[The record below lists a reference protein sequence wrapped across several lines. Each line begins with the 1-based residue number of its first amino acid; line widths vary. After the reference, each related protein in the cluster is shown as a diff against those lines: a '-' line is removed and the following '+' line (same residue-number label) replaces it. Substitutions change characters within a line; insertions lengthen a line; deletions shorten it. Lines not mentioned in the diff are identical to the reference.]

1 MPQKIFDILPP
12 GYPPK
17 VGPPTV
23 FGEKKTSQFP
33 KKISKPSHLKGKKYW
48 EMAGGILAILILA
61 FLFCYF
67 TLSKAEIEIWPET
80 EVFTFET
87 KATIDR
93 EGENVDVSNKVIPGK
108 TIVAEKTV
116 SEEFPSSG
124 EILKEKKAEGV
135 IRVYNAYSTSS
146 QALVSNTRFIS
157 PEGKVFR
164 SLERITIPGGKYEG
178 GKLVPG
184 ELDIKVVADQSGPEY
199 NITAT
204 TFSIPGFA
212 GTAKYTKFYGKSS
225 ENMTGGLREKVP
237 QVTQDDLYLAQKTL
251 EERALKESDTALKEK
266 ISSDLVLLKEAQ
278 ASEILET
285 FSLARPKE
293 ELEKF
298 NFQVKAKSEALVFNT
313 KDVENFIKDFILS
326 QIPESKKFHQESL
339 KTNYLPE
346 TIDLKAG
353 KIILSLKA
361 EAKIYSDINQA
372 DLKKNLGRKSL
383 AEAKIFLENQPHIT
397 KTQVRFWPFW
407 VKKVPEDADK
417 IKIKL
422 RVDPAP
428 ISP

>member
-1 MPQKIFDILPP
+1 MNKKIFDILPP

-17 VGPPTV
+17 VGPPTA
-23 FGEKKTSQFP
+23 FGQEKPSQP
-33 KKISKPSHLKGKKYW
+33 AEKISSPHFKGKKYW
-48 EMAGGILAILILA
+48 EMVGGILAILILA

-80 EVFTFET
+80 ESLTFET

-108 TIVAEKTV
+108 TIVVEKTV

-124 EILKEKKAEGV
+124 KILKEKKAEGI

-157 PEGKVFR
+157 AEGKLFR
-164 SLERITIPGGKYEG
+164 SLEKVTIPGGKYEG

-184 ELDIKVVADQSGPEY
+184 ELDVKVVADQSGPEY

-266 ISSDLVLLKEAQ
+266 ISSDPLLVLLKEAQ

-326 QIPESKKFHQESL
+326 QIPESKKLHQESL

-346 TIDLKAG
+346 TINLKTG

-361 EAKIYSDINQA
+361 EAKIYSDINQT
-372 DLKKNLGRKSL
+372 DLKRNLGRKSL
-383 AEAKIFLENQPHIT
+383 AEAKIFLENQPHVT

-417 IKIKL
+417 IEIKL
-422 RVDPAP
+422 RID
-428 ISP
+428 

>member
-17 VGPPTV
+17 VGPPTA
-23 FGEKKTSQFP
+23 FGQEKPSQP
-33 KKISKPSHLKGKKYW
+33 SEKISSPHFKGKKYW
-48 EMAGGILAILILA
+48 EMVGGILAILILA

-80 EVFTFET
+80 ESLTFET
-87 KATIDR
+87 KATIDS
-93 EGENVDVSNKVIPGK
+93 EGKNIDVSNKVIPGK
-108 TIVAEKTV
+108 TIVVEKTV

-124 EILKEKKAEGV
+124 KILKEKKAEGI

-157 PEGKVFR
+157 AEGKLFR
-164 SLERITIPGGKYEG
+164 SLERVTIPGGKYEG

-184 ELDIKVVADQSGPEY
+184 ELDVKVVADQSGPEY

-266 ISSDLVLLKEAQ
+266 ISSDPLLVLLKEAQ

-326 QIPESKKFHQESL
+326 QIPESKKLHQESL

-346 TIDLKAG
+346 TINLKTG

-361 EAKIYSDINQA
+361 EAKIYSDINQT
-372 DLKKNLGRKSL
+372 DLKRNLGRKSL
-383 AEAKIFLENQPHIT
+383 AEAKIFLENQPHVT

-417 IKIKL
+417 IEIKL
-422 RVDPAP
+422 RID
-428 ISP
+428 

>member
-17 VGPPTV
+17 VGPPAA
-23 FGEKKTSQFP
+23 FGQEKPSQP
-33 KKISKPSHLKGKKYW
+33 AEKISSPHFKGKKYW
-48 EMAGGILAILILA
+48 EMVGGILAILILA

-80 EVFTFET
+80 ESLTFET

-108 TIVAEKTV
+108 TIVVEKTV

-124 EILKEKKAEGV
+124 EILKEKKAEGI

-157 PEGKVFR
+157 AEGKLFR
-164 SLERITIPGGKYEG
+164 SLEKVTIPGGKYEG

-184 ELDIKVVADQSGPEY
+184 ELDVKVVADQSGPEY

-212 GTAKYTKFYGKSS
+212 GTAKYTKFYGRSS
-225 ENMTGGLREKVP
+225 ENMAGGLREKVP

-266 ISSDLVLLKEAQ
+266 ISSDPLLVLLKEAQ

-313 KDVENFIKDFILS
+313 KDIENFIKDFILS
-326 QIPESKKFHQESL
+326 QIPESKKLHQESL

-346 TIDLKAG
+346 TINLKTG

-361 EAKIYSDINQA
+361 EAKIYSDINQT
-372 DLKKNLGRKSL
+372 DLKRNLGRKSL
-383 AEAKIFLENQPHIT
+383 AEAKIFLENQPHVT

-417 IKIKL
+417 IEIKL
-422 RVDPAP
+422 RID
-428 ISP
+428 

>member
-17 VGPPTV
+17 VGLPTA
-23 FGEKKTSQFP
+23 FGQEKPSKP
-33 KKISKPSHLKGKKYW
+33 AEKISSPHSKGKKYW
-48 EMAGGILAILILA
+48 EMVGGILAILILA

-67 TLSKAEIEIWPET
+67 TPPHLWGEAEIEIWPET
-80 EVFTFET
+80 ESLTFET
-87 KATIDR
+87 KATIDS
-93 EGENVDVSNKVIPGK
+93 EGKNVDVSNKVIPGK
-108 TIVAEKTV
+108 TIVVEKTV

-124 EILKEKKAEGV
+124 EILKEKKAEGI

-157 PEGKVFR
+157 AEGKLFR
-164 SLERITIPGGKYEG
+164 SLERVTIPGGKYEG

-184 ELDIKVVADQSGPEY
+184 ELDVKVVADQSGPEY

-237 QVTQDDLYLAQKTL
+237 QVTQEDLYLAQKTL

-266 ISSDLVLLKEAQ
+266 ISSDPLLVLLKEAQ

-298 NFQVKAKSEALVFNT
+298 NFQVKAKSEALVFST
-313 KDVENFIKDFILS
+313 QDIENFIKDFILS
-326 QIPESKKFHQESL
+326 QIPESKKLHQESL

-346 TIDLKAG
+346 TINLKTG

-361 EAKIYSDINQA
+361 EAKIYSDINQT
-372 DLKKNLGRKSL
+372 DLKRNLGRKSL

-417 IKIKL
+417 IEIKL
-422 RVDPAP
+422 R
-428 ISP
+428 IE

>member
-17 VGPPTV
+17 VGPPTA
-23 FGEKKTSQFP
+23 FGQEKPSQP
-33 KKISKPSHLKGKKYW
+33 AEKISSPHFKGKKYW
-48 EMAGGILAILILA
+48 EMVGGILAILILA

-80 EVFTFET
+80 ESLTFET
-87 KATIDR
+87 KATIDS
-93 EGENVDVSNKVIPGK
+93 EGKNIDVSNKVIPGK
-108 TIVAEKTV
+108 TIVVEKTV

-124 EILKEKKAEGV
+124 KILKEKKAEGI

-157 PEGKVFR
+157 AEGKLFR
-164 SLERITIPGGKYEG
+164 SLEKVTIPGGKYEG

-184 ELDIKVVADQSGPEY
+184 ELDVKVVADQSGPEY

-266 ISSDLVLLKEAQ
+266 ISSDPLLVLLKEAQ

-326 QIPESKKFHQESL
+326 QIPESKKLHQESL

-346 TIDLKAG
+346 TINLKTG

-361 EAKIYSDINQA
+361 EAKIYSDINQT
-372 DLKKNLGRKSL
+372 DLKRNLGRKSL
-383 AEAKIFLENQPHIT
+383 AEAKIFLENQPHVT

-417 IKIKL
+417 IEIKL
-422 RVDPAP
+422 RID
-428 ISP
+428 

>member
-1 MPQKIFDILPP
+1 MNKKIFDILPP

-17 VGPPTV
+17 VGPPTA
-23 FGEKKTSQFP
+23 FGQEKPSKP
-33 KKISKPSHLKGKKYW
+33 AEKISSPHFKGKKYW
-48 EMAGGILAILILA
+48 EMVGGILAILILA

-80 EVFTFET
+80 ESLTFET

-108 TIVAEKTV
+108 TIVVEKTV

-124 EILKEKKAEGV
+124 EILKEKKAEGI
-135 IRVYNAYSTSS
+135 IRVYNTYSTSS

-157 PEGKVFR
+157 AEGKLFR
-164 SLERITIPGGKYEG
+164 SLERVTIPGGKYEG

-184 ELDIKVVADQSGPEY
+184 ELDVKVVADQSGPEY

-266 ISSDLVLLKEAQ
+266 ISSDPLLVLLKEAQ

-326 QIPESKKFHQESL
+326 QIPESKKLHQESL

-346 TIDLKAG
+346 TINLKTG

-361 EAKIYSDINQA
+361 EAKIYSDINQT
-372 DLKKNLGRKSL
+372 DLKRNLGRKSL
-383 AEAKIFLENQPHIT
+383 AEAKIFLENQPHVT

-417 IKIKL
+417 IEIKL
-422 RVDPAP
+422 RID
-428 ISP
+428 

>member
-1 MPQKIFDILPP
+1 MNKKIFDILPP

-17 VGPPTV
+17 VGPPTA
-23 FGEKKTSQFP
+23 FGQEKPSKP
-33 KKISKPSHLKGKKYW
+33 AEKISSPHFKGKKYW

-80 EVFTFET
+80 ESLTFET
-87 KATIDR
+87 KATIDS
-93 EGENVDVSNKVIPGK
+93 EGKNIDVSNKVIPGK
-108 TIVAEKTV
+108 TIVVEKTV

-124 EILKEKKAEGV
+124 KILKEKKAEGI

-157 PEGKVFR
+157 AEGKLFR
-164 SLERITIPGGKYEG
+164 SLEKVTIPGGKYEG

-184 ELDIKVVADQSGPEY
+184 ELDVKVVADQSGPEY

-266 ISSDLVLLKEAQ
+266 ISSDPLLVLLKEAQ

-326 QIPESKKFHQESL
+326 QIPESKKLHQESL

-346 TIDLKAG
+346 TINLKTG

-361 EAKIYSDINQA
+361 EAKIYSDINQT
-372 DLKKNLGRKSL
+372 DLKRNLGRKSL
-383 AEAKIFLENQPHIT
+383 AEAKIFLENQPHVT

-417 IKIKL
+417 IEIKL
-422 RVDPAP
+422 RID
-428 ISP
+428 

>member
-17 VGPPTV
+17 VGPPAA
-23 FGEKKTSQFP
+23 FGQEKPSQP
-33 KKISKPSHLKGKKYW
+33 SEKISSPHFKGKKYW

-80 EVFTFET
+80 ESLTFET
-87 KATIDR
+87 KATIDS
-93 EGENVDVSNKVIPGK
+93 EGKNIDVSNKVIPGK
-108 TIVAEKTV
+108 TIVVEKTV

-124 EILKEKKAEGV
+124 KILKEKKAEGI

-157 PEGKVFR
+157 AEGKLFR
-164 SLERITIPGGKYEG
+164 SLEKVTIPGGKYEG

-184 ELDIKVVADQSGPEY
+184 ELDVKVVADQSGPEY

-266 ISSDLVLLKEAQ
+266 ISSDPLLVLLKEAQ

-326 QIPESKKFHQESL
+326 QIPESKKLHQESL

-346 TIDLKAG
+346 TINLKTG

-361 EAKIYSDINQA
+361 EAKIYSDINQT
-372 DLKKNLGRKSL
+372 DLKRNLGRKSL
-383 AEAKIFLENQPHIT
+383 AEAKIFLENQPHVT

-417 IKIKL
+417 IEIKL
-422 RVDPAP
+422 RID
-428 ISP
+428 

>member
-17 VGPPTV
+17 VGPPTA
-23 FGEKKTSQFP
+23 FGQEKPSQP
-33 KKISKPSHLKGKKYW
+33 AEKISSPHFKGKKYW
-48 EMAGGILAILILA
+48 EMVGGILAILILA

-80 EVFTFET
+80 EVFIFET

-108 TIVAEKTV
+108 TIVVEKTV

-124 EILKEKKAEGV
+124 EILKEKKAEGI
-135 IRVYNAYSTSS
+135 IRVYNTYSTSS

-157 PEGKVFR
+157 AEGKLFR
-164 SLERITIPGGKYEG
+164 SLEKVTIPGGKYEG

-184 ELDIKVVADQSGPEY
+184 ELDVKVVADQSGPEY

-266 ISSDLVLLKEAQ
+266 ISSDPLLVLLKEAQ

-326 QIPESKKFHQESL
+326 QIPESKKLHQESL

-346 TIDLKAG
+346 TINLKTG

-361 EAKIYSDINQA
+361 EAKIYSDINQT
-372 DLKKNLGRKSL
+372 DLKRNLGRKSL
-383 AEAKIFLENQPHIT
+383 AEAKIFLENQPHVT

-417 IKIKL
+417 IEIKL
-422 RVDPAP
+422 RID
-428 ISP
+428 

>member
-1 MPQKIFDILPP
+1 MNKKIFDILPP

-17 VGPPTV
+17 VGPPTA
-23 FGEKKTSQFP
+23 FGQEKPSQLP
-33 KKISKPSHLKGKKYW
+33 EKISSPHFKGKKYW

-67 TLSKAEIEIWPET
+67 TPPHLWGGAEIEIWPET
-80 EVFTFET
+80 ESLTFET

-93 EGENVDVSNKVIPGK
+93 EGKNVDVSNKVIPGK
-108 TIVAEKTV
+108 TIVVEKTV

-124 EILKEKKAEGV
+124 EILKEKKAEGI

-157 PEGKVFR
+157 AEGKLFR
-164 SLERITIPGGKYEG
+164 SLEKVTIPGGKYEG

-184 ELDIKVVADQSGPEY
+184 ELDVKVAADQSGPEY

-237 QVTQDDLYLAQKTL
+237 QVTQEDLYLAQKTL

-266 ISSDLVLLKEAQ
+266 ISSDPLLVLLKEAQ

-326 QIPESKKFHQESL
+326 QIPESKKLHQESL
-339 KTNYLPE
+339 KTNELPE
-346 TIDLKAG
+346 TINLKTG

-361 EAKIYSDINQA
+361 EAKIYSDINQT

-383 AEAKIFLENQPHIT
+383 AEAKIFLENQPHVT
-397 KTQVRFWPFW
+397 KTQVKFWPFW

-417 IKIKL
+417 IEIKL
-422 RVDPAP
+422 RID
-428 ISP
+428 

>member
-17 VGPPTV
+17 AGPPV
-23 FGEKKTSQFP
+23 IFREEKPLRPS
-33 KKISKPSHLKGKKYW
+33 KKISPPPHFKEKKYW
-48 EMAGGILAILILA
+48 EMAGGIFAILILA

-67 TLSKAEIEIWPET
+67 TLSKTEIEIWPET
-80 EVFTFET
+80 ETLTFET

-93 EGENVDVSNKVIPGK
+93 GGENVDITNKVIPGK
-108 TIVAEKTV
+108 TIVAEKTI

-124 EILKEKKAEGV
+124 KILKEKKAEGV

-157 PEGKVFR
+157 AEGKVFR
-164 SLERITIPGGKYEG
+164 SLERVTIPGGKYEG

-184 ELDIKVVADQSGPEY
+184 YLDVKVAADQPGPEY

-204 TFSIPGFA
+204 TFSIPGLA

-225 ENMTGGLREKVP
+225 ENMTGGLREEVP
-237 QVTQDDLYLAQKTL
+237 QVTQDDLNRAQKTL
-251 EERALKESDTALKEK
+251 EERALQESKDALKEK
-266 ISSDLVLLKEAQ
+266 ISSELVLLEKAQDSEVIEA
-278 ASEILET
+278 
-285 FSLARPKE
+285 FSLARPKD

-298 NFQVKAKSEALVFNT
+298 SFRVKAKSEALVFNT
-313 KDVENFIKDFILS
+313 KDIENFIKDFIFS
-326 QIPESKKFHQESL
+326 QIPESKKLHQESL

-372 DLKKNLGRKSL
+372 DLKKNLGGKSL
-383 AEAKIFLENQPHIT
+383 AEAKIFLENQPQIT

-417 IKIKL
+417 IEIKL
-422 RVDPAP
+422 RVD
-428 ISP
+428 

>member
-1 MPQKIFDILPP
+1 MNKKIFDILPP

-17 VGPPTV
+17 VGPPTA
-23 FGEKKTSQFP
+23 FGQEKPSQP
-33 KKISKPSHLKGKKYW
+33 AEKISSPHFKGKKYW
-48 EMAGGILAILILA
+48 EMVGGILAILILA

-80 EVFTFET
+80 ESLTFET
-87 KATIDR
+87 KATIDS
-93 EGENVDVSNKVIPGK
+93 EGKNIDVSNKVIPGK
-108 TIVAEKTV
+108 TIVVEKTV

-124 EILKEKKAEGV
+124 KILKEKKAEGI

-157 PEGKVFR
+157 AEGKLFR
-164 SLERITIPGGKYEG
+164 SLEKVTIPGGKYEG

-184 ELDIKVVADQSGPEY
+184 ELDVKVVADQSGPEY

-266 ISSDLVLLKEAQ
+266 ISSDPLLVLLKEAQ

-326 QIPESKKFHQESL
+326 QIPESKKLHQESL

-346 TIDLKAG
+346 TINLKTG

-361 EAKIYSDINQA
+361 EAKIYSDINQT
-372 DLKKNLGRKSL
+372 DLKRNLGRKSL
-383 AEAKIFLENQPHIT
+383 AEAKIFLENQPHVT

-417 IKIKL
+417 IEIKL
-422 RVDPAP
+422 RVD
-428 ISP
+428 

>member
-1 MPQKIFDILPP
+1 MNKKIFDILPP

-17 VGPPTV
+17 VGPPTA
-23 FGEKKTSQFP
+23 FGQEKPSKP
-33 KKISKPSHLKGKKYW
+33 AEKISSPHFKGKKYW
-48 EMAGGILAILILA
+48 EMVGGILAILILA

-80 EVFTFET
+80 ESLTFET
-87 KATIDR
+87 KATIDS
-93 EGENVDVSNKVIPGK
+93 EGKNIDVSNKVIPGK
-108 TIVAEKTV
+108 TIVVEKTV

-124 EILKEKKAEGV
+124 KILKEKKAEGI

-157 PEGKVFR
+157 AEGKLFR
-164 SLERITIPGGKYEG
+164 SLERVTIPGGKYEG

-184 ELDIKVVADQSGPEY
+184 ELDVKVVADQSGPEY

-212 GTAKYTKFYGKSS
+212 GTAKYTKFYGRSS
-225 ENMTGGLREKVP
+225 ENMAGGLREKVP

-266 ISSDLVLLKEAQ
+266 ISSDPLLVLLKEAQ

-326 QIPESKKFHQESL
+326 QIPESKKLHQESL

-346 TIDLKAG
+346 TINLKTG

-361 EAKIYSDINQA
+361 EAKIYSDINQT
-372 DLKKNLGRKSL
+372 DLKRNLGRKSL
-383 AEAKIFLENQPHIT
+383 AEAKIFLENQPHVT

-417 IKIKL
+417 IEIKL
-422 RVDPAP
+422 RID
-428 ISP
+428 

>member
-17 VGPPTV
+17 VGPPTA
-23 FGEKKTSQFP
+23 FGQEKPSKP
-33 KKISKPSHLKGKKYW
+33 AEKIGKPSHFKGKKYW

-80 EVFTFET
+80 EALTFET

-124 EILKEKKAEGV
+124 EILKEKKAKGI
-135 IRVYNAYSTSS
+135 IRVYNEYYTSPHILIPS
-146 QALVSNTRFIS
+146 RFITKD
-157 PEGKVFR
+157 GKLFWSIKTV
-164 SLERITIPGGKYEG
+164 TMPGGSK
-178 GKLVPG
+178 
-184 ELDIKVVADQSGPEY
+184 
-199 NITAT
+199 
-204 TFSIPGFA
+204 SIPGEIDVEVQAAEAGDSYNIGPSIFVLPALA
-212 GTAKYTKFYGKSS
+212 GTPLYTTIYGKSS
-225 ENMTGGLREKVP
+225 ENMTGGLREEVP

-266 ISSDLVLLKEAQ
+266 ISSDLVLLEEAQ

-326 QIPESKKFHQESL
+326 QIPESKKLHQESL

-346 TIDLKAG
+346 TIDLKTG

-361 EAKIYSDINQA
+361 EAKIYSDINQT

-422 RVDPAP
+422 RVD
-428 ISP
+428 

>member
-17 VGPPTV
+17 VGPPTA
-23 FGEKKTSQFP
+23 FGQEKPSQP
-33 KKISKPSHLKGKKYW
+33 AEKISSPHFKGKKYW
-48 EMAGGILAILILA
+48 EMVGGILAILILA

-80 EVFTFET
+80 ESLTFET
-87 KATIDR
+87 KATIDS
-93 EGENVDVSNKVIPGK
+93 EGKNIDVSNKVIPGK
-108 TIVAEKTV
+108 TIVVEKTV

-124 EILKEKKAEGV
+124 KILKEKKAEGI

-157 PEGKVFR
+157 AEGKLFR
-164 SLERITIPGGKYEG
+164 SLEKVTIPGGKYEG

-184 ELDIKVVADQSGPEY
+184 ELDVKVVADQSGPEY

-212 GTAKYTKFYGKSS
+212 GTAKYTKFYGRSS
-225 ENMTGGLREKVP
+225 ENMAGGLREKVP

-266 ISSDLVLLKEAQ
+266 ISSDPLLVLLKEAQ

-326 QIPESKKFHQESL
+326 QIPESKKLHQESL

-346 TIDLKAG
+346 TINLKTG

-361 EAKIYSDINQA
+361 EAKIYSDINQT
-372 DLKKNLGRKSL
+372 DLKRNLGRKSL
-383 AEAKIFLENQPHIT
+383 AEAKIFLENQPHVT

-417 IKIKL
+417 IEIKL
-422 RVDPAP
+422 RID
-428 ISP
+428 

>member
-1 MPQKIFDILPP
+1 MNKKIFDILPP

-17 VGPPTV
+17 VGPPAA
-23 FGEKKTSQFP
+23 FGQEKPSQP
-33 KKISKPSHLKGKKYW
+33 SEKISSPHFKGKKYW
-48 EMAGGILAILILA
+48 EMVGGILAILILA

-80 EVFTFET
+80 ESLTFET
-87 KATIDR
+87 KATIDS
-93 EGENVDVSNKVIPGK
+93 EGKNIDVSNKVIPGK
-108 TIVAEKTV
+108 TIVVEKTV

-124 EILKEKKAEGV
+124 KILKEKKAEGI

-157 PEGKVFR
+157 AEGKLFR
-164 SLERITIPGGKYEG
+164 SLEKVTIPGGKYEG

-184 ELDIKVVADQSGPEY
+184 ELDVKVVADQSGPEY

-266 ISSDLVLLKEAQ
+266 ISSDPLLVLLKEAQ

-326 QIPESKKFHQESL
+326 QIPESKKLHQESL

-346 TIDLKAG
+346 TINLKTG

-361 EAKIYSDINQA
+361 EAKIYSDINQT
-372 DLKKNLGRKSL
+372 DLKRNLGRKSL
-383 AEAKIFLENQPHIT
+383 AEAKIFLENQPHVT

-417 IKIKL
+417 IEIKL
-422 RVDPAP
+422 RVD
-428 ISP
+428 

>member
-1 MPQKIFDILPP
+1 MNKKIFDILPP

-17 VGPPTV
+17 VGPPTA
-23 FGEKKTSQFP
+23 FGQEKPSQP
-33 KKISKPSHLKGKKYW
+33 AEKISSPHFKGKKYW
-48 EMAGGILAILILA
+48 EMVGGILAILILA

-80 EVFTFET
+80 ESLTFET
-87 KATIDR
+87 KATIDS
-93 EGENVDVSNKVIPGK
+93 EGKNIDVSNKVIPGK
-108 TIVAEKTV
+108 TIVVEKTV

-124 EILKEKKAEGV
+124 KILKEKKAEGI

-157 PEGKVFR
+157 AEGKLFR
-164 SLERITIPGGKYEG
+164 SLEKVTIPGGKYEG

-184 ELDIKVVADQSGPEY
+184 ELDVKVVADQSGPEY

-266 ISSDLVLLKEAQ
+266 ISSDPLLVLLKEAQ

-326 QIPESKKFHQESL
+326 QIPESKKLHQESL

-346 TIDLKAG
+346 TINLKTG

-361 EAKIYSDINQA
+361 EAKIYSDINQT
-372 DLKKNLGRKSL
+372 DLKRNLGRKSL
-383 AEAKIFLENQPHIT
+383 AEAKIFLENQPHVT

-417 IKIKL
+417 IEIKL
-422 RVDPAP
+422 RID
-428 ISP
+428 

>member
-17 VGPPTV
+17 VGPPTA
-23 FGEKKTSQFP
+23 FGQEKPSKP
-33 KKISKPSHLKGKKYW
+33 AEKISSPHFKGKKYW
-48 EMAGGILAILILA
+48 EMVGGILAILILA

-80 EVFTFET
+80 ESLTFET
-87 KATIDR
+87 KATIDS
-93 EGENVDVSNKVIPGK
+93 EGKNIDVSNKVIPGK
-108 TIVAEKTV
+108 TIVVEKTV

-124 EILKEKKAEGV
+124 EILKEKKAEGI
-135 IRVYNAYSTSS
+135 IRVYNTYSTSS

-157 PEGKVFR
+157 AEGKLFR
-164 SLERITIPGGKYEG
+164 SLEKVTIPGGKYEG

-184 ELDIKVVADQSGPEY
+184 ELDVKVVADQSGPEY

-266 ISSDLVLLKEAQ
+266 ISSDPLLVLLKEAQ

-326 QIPESKKFHQESL
+326 QIPESKKLHQESL

-346 TIDLKAG
+346 TINLKTG

-361 EAKIYSDINQA
+361 EAKIYSDINQT
-372 DLKKNLGRKSL
+372 DLKRNLGRKSL
-383 AEAKIFLENQPHIT
+383 AEAKIFLENQPHVT

-417 IKIKL
+417 IEIKL
-422 RVDPAP
+422 RID
-428 ISP
+428 

>member
-1 MPQKIFDILPP
+1 MNKKIFDILPP

-17 VGPPTV
+17 VGPPAA
-23 FGEKKTSQFP
+23 FGQEKPSKP
-33 KKISKPSHLKGKKYW
+33 AEKISSPHFKGKKYW
-48 EMAGGILAILILA
+48 EMVGGILAILILA

-80 EVFTFET
+80 ESLTFET
-87 KATIDR
+87 KATIDS
-93 EGENVDVSNKVIPGK
+93 EGKNIDVSNKVIPGK
-108 TIVAEKTV
+108 TIVVEKTV

-124 EILKEKKAEGV
+124 KILKEKKAEGI

-157 PEGKVFR
+157 AEGKLFR
-164 SLERITIPGGKYEG
+164 SLEKVTIPGGKYEG

-184 ELDIKVVADQSGPEY
+184 ELDVKVVADQSGPEY

-266 ISSDLVLLKEAQ
+266 ISSDPLLVLLKEAQ

-326 QIPESKKFHQESL
+326 QIPESKKLHQESL

-346 TIDLKAG
+346 TINLKTG

-361 EAKIYSDINQA
+361 EAKIYSDINQT

-383 AEAKIFLENQPHIT
+383 AEAKIFLENQPHVT

-417 IKIKL
+417 IEIKL
-422 RVDPAP
+422 RID
-428 ISP
+428 

>member
-17 VGPPTV
+17 VGPPTA
-23 FGEKKTSQFP
+23 FGQEKPSQP
-33 KKISKPSHLKGKKYW
+33 AEKISSPHFKGKKYW
-48 EMAGGILAILILA
+48 EMVGGILAILILA

-80 EVFTFET
+80 EVFIFET

-108 TIVAEKTV
+108 TIVVEKTV

-124 EILKEKKAEGV
+124 EILKEKKAEGI
-135 IRVYNAYSTSS
+135 IRVYNTYSTSS

-157 PEGKVFR
+157 AEGKLFR
-164 SLERITIPGGKYEG
+164 SLERVTIPGGKYEG

-184 ELDIKVVADQSGPEY
+184 ELDVKVVADKSGPEY

-266 ISSDLVLLKEAQ
+266 ISSDPLLVLLKEAQ

-326 QIPESKKFHQESL
+326 QIPESKKLHQESL

-346 TIDLKAG
+346 TINLKTG

-361 EAKIYSDINQA
+361 EAKIYSDINQT
-372 DLKKNLGRKSL
+372 DLKRNLGRKSL
-383 AEAKIFLENQPHIT
+383 AEAKIFLENQPHVT

-417 IKIKL
+417 IEIKL
-422 RVDPAP
+422 RID
-428 ISP
+428 

>member
-17 VGPPTV
+17 VGPPTA
-23 FGEKKTSQFP
+23 FGQEKPSKP
-33 KKISKPSHLKGKKYW
+33 AEKISSPHFKGKKYW
-48 EMAGGILAILILA
+48 EMVGGILAILILA

-80 EVFTFET
+80 ESLTFET
-87 KATIDR
+87 KATIDS
-93 EGENVDVSNKVIPGK
+93 EGKNIDVSNKVIPGK
-108 TIVAEKTV
+108 TIVVEKTV

-124 EILKEKKAEGV
+124 KILKEKKAEGI

-157 PEGKVFR
+157 AEGKLFR
-164 SLERITIPGGKYEG
+164 SLEKVTIPGGKYEG

-184 ELDIKVVADQSGPEY
+184 ELDVKVVADQSGPEY

-266 ISSDLVLLKEAQ
+266 ISSDPLLVLLKEAQ

-326 QIPESKKFHQESL
+326 QIPESKKLHQESL

-346 TIDLKAG
+346 TINLKTG

-361 EAKIYSDINQA
+361 EAKIYSDINQT
-372 DLKKNLGRKSL
+372 DLKRNLGRKSL
-383 AEAKIFLENQPHIT
+383 AEAKIFLENQPHVT

-417 IKIKL
+417 IEIKL
-422 RVDPAP
+422 RID
-428 ISP
+428 

>member
-1 MPQKIFDILPP
+1 MNKKIFDILPP

-17 VGPPTV
+17 VGPPTA
-23 FGEKKTSQFP
+23 FGQEKPSKP
-33 KKISKPSHLKGKKYW
+33 AEKISSPHFKGKKYW
-48 EMAGGILAILILA
+48 EMVGGILAILILA

-80 EVFTFET
+80 ESLTFET
-87 KATIDR
+87 KATIDS
-93 EGENVDVSNKVIPGK
+93 EGKNIDVSNKVIPGK
-108 TIVAEKTV
+108 TIVVEKTV

-124 EILKEKKAEGV
+124 KILKEKKAEGI

-157 PEGKVFR
+157 AEGKLFR
-164 SLERITIPGGKYEG
+164 SLEKVTIPGGKYEG

-184 ELDIKVVADQSGPEY
+184 ELDVKVVADQSGPEY

-266 ISSDLVLLKEAQ
+266 ISSDPLLVLLKEAQ

-326 QIPESKKFHQESL
+326 QIPESKKLHQESL

-346 TIDLKAG
+346 TINLKTG

-361 EAKIYSDINQA
+361 EAKIYSDINQT
-372 DLKKNLGRKSL
+372 DLKRNLGRKSL
-383 AEAKIFLENQPHIT
+383 AEAKIFLENQPHVT

-417 IKIKL
+417 IEIKL
-422 RVDPAP
+422 RID
-428 ISP
+428 

>member
-1 MPQKIFDILPP
+1 MNKKIFDILPP

-17 VGPPTV
+17 VGPPTA
-23 FGEKKTSQFP
+23 FGQEKPSKP
-33 KKISKPSHLKGKKYW
+33 AEKISSPHFKGKKYW
-48 EMAGGILAILILA
+48 EMVGGILAILILA

-80 EVFTFET
+80 ESLTFET
-87 KATIDR
+87 KATIDS
-93 EGENVDVSNKVIPGK
+93 EGKNIDVSNKVIPGK
-108 TIVAEKTV
+108 TIVVEKTV

-124 EILKEKKAEGV
+124 EILKEKKAEGI

-157 PEGKVFR
+157 AEGKLFR
-164 SLERITIPGGKYEG
+164 SLEKVTIPGGKYEG

-184 ELDIKVVADQSGPEY
+184 ELDVKVVADQSGPEY

-266 ISSDLVLLKEAQ
+266 ISSDPLLVLLKEAQ

-326 QIPESKKFHQESL
+326 QIPESKKLHQESL

-346 TIDLKAG
+346 TINLKTG

-361 EAKIYSDINQA
+361 EAKIYSDINQT

-417 IKIKL
+417 IEIKL
-422 RVDPAP
+422 RID
-428 ISP
+428 